1 MEYERTEDAQV
12 QADFAGRT
20 GQILLQYERCKE
32 GLPAHLQ
39 FEATLAIA
47 LLQSLLTQCQELLK
61 KCRNPAKAPDGLEG
75 LVAMANREFDELPPL
90 LGLTQA
96 CILERWPSERAV
108 QYRDLIECIRNALS
122 HPLPQTS
129 ERLPRTGYTT
139 QMGSSGLIEAF
150 VFTQSPWVGPSGAL
164 LPQYLPAK
172 GQKTKLD
179 QAIAKITSWARN
191 SGVENV
197 FLTET
202 KDGHMPMR
210 NGVPFVPVMR
220 VRLDAAQLRFFVLA
234 LSDYLSEPLHV
245 KAGQLPVPTAKKTA
259 VQPSTF

>member
-1 MEYERTEDAQV
+1 MRSPRNLGYKKMEYERTDDVQI

-61 KCRNPAKAPDGLEG
+61 KYRNPAKAPEGLEG
-75 LVAMANREFDELPPL
+75 LVSMANRGFDEPPPL

-108 QYRDLIECIRNALS
+108 KYRDLIECIRNALS

-129 ERLPRTGYTT
+129 EGLPRTGYTT
-139 QMGSSGLIEAF
+139 QIGSSGLIEAF
-150 VFTQSPWVGPSGAL
+150 VFTQSTWVGPSGLL
-164 LPQYLPAK
+164 LPEYRPRQGEEKKFDDAN
-172 GQKTKLD
+172 
-179 QAIAKITSWARN
+179 IKITNWARN
-191 SGVENV
+191 VNVENV
-197 FLTET
+197 VLIET
-202 KDGHMPMR
+202 DDGYLPMR
-210 NGVPFVPVMR
+210 NGMPFVPVMR
-220 VRLDAAQLRFFVLA
+220 VRLDADQLRFFVLA
-234 LSDYLSEPLHV
+234 LSDYLSEPLRL
-245 KAGQLPVPTAKKTA
+245 KA
-259 VQPSTF
+259 S

>member
-1 MEYERTEDAQV
+1 MRSPRNLGYKKMEYERTDDVQI

-61 KCRNPAKAPDGLEG
+61 KYRNPAKAPEGLEG
-75 LVAMANREFDELPPL
+75 LVSMANRGFDEPPPL

-108 QYRDLIECIRNALS
+108 KYRDLIECIRNALS

-129 ERLPRTGYTT
+129 EGLPRTGYTT

-150 VFTQSPWVGPSGAL
+150 VFTQSTWVGPSGLL
-164 LPQYLPAK
+164 LPEYRPRQGEEKKFDDAN
-172 GQKTKLD
+172 
-179 QAIAKITSWARN
+179 IKITNWARN
-191 SGVENV
+191 VNVENV
-197 FLTET
+197 VLIET
-202 KDGHMPMR
+202 DDGYLPMR
-210 NGVPFVPVMR
+210 NGMPFVPVMR
-220 VRLDAAQLRFFVLA
+220 VRLDADQLRFFVLA
-234 LSDYLSEPLHV
+234 LSDYLSEPLRL
-245 KAGQLPVPTAKKTA
+245 KA
-259 VQPSTF
+259 S